1 MAKSRN
7 VGSGLSDPNEEAD
20 DVQAAFVDAVRNQ
33 ATDDLAAVAVEYG
46 ILLKDLAIVDR
57 KFKGEIARVM
67 DHLTTR
73 ALEAQVES
81 SNLDRENNNR
91 KKKQEGDLR
100 VAQLQNEQA
109 TQKAENDAVA
119 AIAAAKGKAE
129 ALRLEAEAR
138 AQATLVQA
146 RAEAEAA
153 RILAEA
159 EGAIPGQF
167 AQGQARARL
176 EVERTKAYGN
186 KTVFVSAD
194 MPQLGGAMAL
204 SQALETGRR
213 S

>member
-7 VGSGLSDPNEEAD
+7 VGSSIAEPSEGEE
-20 DVQAAFVDAVRNQ
+20 DVQAAFVDAVRTQ

-91 KKKQEGDLR
+91 RKKQEGDLR
-100 VAQLQNEQA
+100 VAQLQNEQRKQA
-109 TQKAENDAVA
+109 AENDALL
-119 AIAAAKGKAE
+119 AISAAKGRAE
-129 ALRLEAEAR
+129 ALRVEAEAR

-153 RILAEA
+153 RITAEA
-159 EGAIPGQF
+159 DAAIASGF
-167 AQGQARARL
+167 AQGQARARI
-176 EVERTKAYGN
+176 EVARTKAYGD

-204 SQALETGRR
+204 SQALEVGRR

>member
-1 MAKSRN
+1 MLMRSE
-7 VGSGLSDPNEEAD
+7 S
-20 DVQAAFVDAVRNQ
+20 VQ
-33 ATDDLAAVAVEYG
+33 YG
-46 ILLKDLAIVDR
+46 ILLRDLAIVDR

-91 KKKQEGDLR
+91 RKKQEGDVR
-100 VAQLQNEQA
+100 VAQLQNEQSK
-109 TQKAENDAVA
+109 QKAENDALLT
-119 AIAAAKGKAE
+119 IAE
-129 ALRLEAEAR
+129 ARGRAEAVRLDAEAR

-153 RILAEA
+153 RIIAESDA
-159 EGAIPGQF
+159 AIASGF
-167 AQGQARARL
+167 AQGQARARI
-176 EVERTKAYGN
+176 EVARTQAFGD
-186 KTVFVSAD
+186 KTVFVSSD

-204 SQALETGRR
+204 SQALEVGRR